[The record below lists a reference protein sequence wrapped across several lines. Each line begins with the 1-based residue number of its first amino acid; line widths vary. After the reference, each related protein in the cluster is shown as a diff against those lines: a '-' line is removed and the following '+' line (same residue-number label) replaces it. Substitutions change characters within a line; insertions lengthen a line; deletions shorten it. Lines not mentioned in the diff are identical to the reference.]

1 MNISL
6 AKIINRMAVRDQE
19 MRKKAA
25 KSGIWDLK
33 IDQIN
38 TENMKKIIKENGWP
52 TISLAGKKAS
62 RNAWLL
68 AQHADCD
75 KDFQKKCLSLMLIV
89 FRNNPNDIAKENIA
103 YLKDRILI
111 NEGKKQLFGT
121 QFITNKQN
129 NKLTPRPI
137 KDIKNLEKRRKEYN
151 LPLFLD
157 YLEMAKSHNSKQIK
171 NIG

>member
-1 MNISL
+1 
-6 AKIINRMAVRDQE
+6 
-19 MRKKAA
+19 
-25 KSGIWDLK
+25 
-33 IDQIN
+33 
-38 TENMKKIIKENGWP
+38 
-52 TISLAGKKAS
+52 
-62 RNAWLL
+62 
-68 AQHADCD
+68 
-75 KDFQKKCLSLMLIV
+75 MLIV